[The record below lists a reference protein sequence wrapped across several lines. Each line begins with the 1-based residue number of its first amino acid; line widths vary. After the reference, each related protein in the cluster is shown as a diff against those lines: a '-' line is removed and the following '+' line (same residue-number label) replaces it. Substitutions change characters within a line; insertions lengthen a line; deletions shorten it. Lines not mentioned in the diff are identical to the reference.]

1 MGWRMRLVFILW
13 IGALATAPLVAAG
26 DGKEQIRLNP
36 ADQAAARAVVMRR
49 ADLGSSGWQGGR
61 VKPDLS
67 SDVTCPNF
75 HPKVSDLVVTGAAES
90 LFHRS
95 VFQFGNIVEILQT
108 RRMVRLDWQRS
119 VLAPA
124 AIRCLRQ
131 TIAKG
136 LGSNAKL
143 ISFGKVPFP
152 HLSAYSARFRAVV
165 SVQAFGREARL
176 VTDIVFVLHGRTEIT
191 LNVAGPASAKRA
203 LSAAETRLARVLVSR
218 ARARRG
224 RPLRPVS

>member
-1 MGWRMRLVFILW
+1 MGWRIRLVFALFA
-13 IGALATAPLVAAG
+13 GALATAPLVTAG

-49 ADLGSSGWQGGR
+49 AD
-61 VKPDLS
+61 
-67 SDVTCPNF
+67 
-75 HPKVSDLVVTGAAES
+75 
-90 LFHRS
+90 
-95 VFQFGNIVEILQT
+95 
-108 RRMVRLDWQRS
+108 
-119 VLAPA
+119 
-124 AIRCLRQ
+124 
-131 TIAKG
+131 

-218 ARARRG
+218 ARA
-224 RPLRPVS
+224 

>member
-176 VTDIVFVLHGRTEIT
+176 VFVLHGRTEIT

-218 ARARRG
+218 ARA
-224 RPLRPVS
+224 